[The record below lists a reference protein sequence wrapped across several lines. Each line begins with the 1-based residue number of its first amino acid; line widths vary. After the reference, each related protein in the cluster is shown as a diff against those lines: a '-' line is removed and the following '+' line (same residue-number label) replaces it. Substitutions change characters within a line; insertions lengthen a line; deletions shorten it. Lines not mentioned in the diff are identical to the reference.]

1 MKKKND
7 DGPPK
12 NTPPPCLF
20 AAQAN
25 ALERRLFYL
34 PSFKIYGAVAGL
46 YDYGPPGCA
55 VKQNV
60 TALWRAHFVLEEGM
74 LEVECPAVTPEV
86 VLKASG
92 HVDRFTDLMVADAVT
107 GDCHRADH
115 LLEAALEAALADTA
129 TPLAP
134 HLREEARQLLATVE
148 ELTADGLGDALE
160 RYGVKA
166 PDTGNPLSRPYAFN
180 LMFKTS
186 IGPRGDQVGY
196 LRPETAQGIFV
207 NFKDLL
213 YYNGGRLPF
222 AAAQIGQSYRN
233 EISPKAGLLRVREFT
248 QAEIEH
254 FCKPDD
260 KGHPKFGS
268 VAAVAPLLFSRELQM
283 GADKV
288 AQPMALGDAV
298 AAGIIANETLA
309 YFIGR
314 TYLFLTRVGVD
325 PARLRFRQHLT
336 HEMAHYAEDCWDAEV
351 QCSYGWIE
359 CVGLADRSA
368 YDLSAHAAKSKQDL
382 SVFEKFDETRVVE
395 ALVAVPDRKALG
407 MAFKKDAAAVL
418 EALAA
423 LDDGGAAALQAGLAA
438 GAASLDLC
446 TGQTVTLTPAH
457 VKVER
462 QTKKLTGR
470 NIVPSVIEPS
480 FGLGRI
486 IYCMFEHTFATR
498 GGDAARTLFK
508 FAPAVAPVKVTIFP
522 LLNRAEMDAAARR
535 VEAAL
540 RAAGLATLL
549 DTTAVTIG
557 KRYARTDEIGVPF
570 GVTVDGTT
578 LEDGTVTLRERDSMA
593 QVRVPSGDVPAVV
606 RALVDGG
613 RDWASVAAE
622 FPAQAVAEDKA

>member
-1 MKKKND
+1 M
-7 DGPPK
+7 
-12 NTPPPCLF
+12 
-20 AAQAN
+20 
-25 ALERRLFYL
+25 
-34 PSFKIYGAVAGL
+34 PSFKIYNAVAGL

-60 TALWRAHFVLEEGM
+60 TALWRQHFVLEEGM

-92 HVDRFTDLMVADAVT
+92 HVDRFTDLMVSDSVT

-115 LLEAALEAALADTA
+115 LLEAALEALLADTA
-129 TPLAP
+129 KPLEP

-166 PDTGNPLSRPYAFN
+166 PDTGNSLSRPYAFN

-233 EISPKAGLLRVREFT
+233 EIAPKAGLLRVREFT

-260 KGHPKFGS
+260 KSHPKFGS
-268 VAAVAPLLFSRELQM
+268 VKDVAPLLFSRELQM

-288 AQPMALGDAV
+288 ALPMSLGDAV

-325 PARLRFRQHLT
+325 PSKLRFRQHLT

-368 YDLSAHAAKSKQDL
+368 YDLTAHAAKSKQDL
-382 SVFEKFDETRVVE
+382 SVFEKFDQTRIVE

-423 LDDGGAAALQAGLAA
+423 LDDA
-438 GAASLDLC
+438 GAEQLKTALESGEAPLALGC
-446 TGQTVTLTPAH
+446 SGATVTLTPAH
-457 VKVER
+457 VKVEK

-486 IYCMFEHTFATR
+486 IYCVFEHCFYTRPADATR
-498 GGDAARTLFK
+498 SVFK

-522 LLNRAEMDAAARR
+522 LLNRPEMDAAARR

-540 RAAGLATLL
+540 RGAGLASLL

-578 LEDGTVTLRERDSMA
+578 MEDGTVTLRERDTMA
-593 QVRVPSGDVPAVV
+593 QVRVPGDALPGVV
-606 RALVDGG
+606 KALVDGA

-622 FPAQAVAEDKA
+622 FPAQAVAEDK

>member
-1 MKKKND
+1 M
-7 DGPPK
+7 
-12 NTPPPCLF
+12 
-20 AAQAN
+20 
-25 ALERRLFYL
+25 
-34 PSFKIYGAVAGL
+34 PSFKIYNAVAGL

-60 TALWRAHFVLEEGM
+60 TALWRQHFVLEEGM
-74 LEVECPAVTPEV
+74 LEVECPAVTPEI

-92 HVDRFTDLMVADAVT
+92 HVDRFTDLMVSDSVT

-115 LLEAALEAALADTA
+115 LLEAALEALLADTA
-129 TPLAP
+129 KPLEP

-166 PDTGNPLSRPYAFN
+166 PDTGNSLSRPYAFN

-233 EISPKAGLLRVREFT
+233 EIAPKAGLLRVREFT

-260 KGHPKFGS
+260 KSHPKFGS
-268 VAAVAPLLFSRELQM
+268 VKDVAPLLFSRELQM
-283 GADKV
+283 GADKI
-288 AQPMALGDAV
+288 ALPMSLGDAV
-298 AAGIIANETLA
+298 SAGIIANETLA

-325 PARLRFRQHLT
+325 PTKLRFRQHLT

-368 YDLSAHAAKSKQDL
+368 YDLTAHAAKSKQDL
-382 SVFEKFDETRVVE
+382 SVFEKFDQTRIVE

-423 LDDGGAAALQAGLAA
+423 LDDAAAEQLQAALASGEA
-438 GAASLDLC
+438 PLTLGCSG
-446 TGQTVTLTPAH
+446 TTVTLTPAH
-457 VKVER
+457 VKVEK
-462 QTKKLTGR
+462 QTKKVTGR

-486 IYCMFEHTFATR
+486 IYCVFEHCFYTRPNDATR
-498 GGDAARTLFK
+498 SVFK

-522 LLNRAEMDAAARR
+522 LLNRPEMDAAARR

-540 RAAGLATLL
+540 RGAGLASLL

-593 QVRVPSGDVPAVV
+593 QVRVPGDALPGVV
-606 RALVDGG
+606 KALVDGA

-622 FPAQAVAEDKA
+622 FPAQAVAEDK